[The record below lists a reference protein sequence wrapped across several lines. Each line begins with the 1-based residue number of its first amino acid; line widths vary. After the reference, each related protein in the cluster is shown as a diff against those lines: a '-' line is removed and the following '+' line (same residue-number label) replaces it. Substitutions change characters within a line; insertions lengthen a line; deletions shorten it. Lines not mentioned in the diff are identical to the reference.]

1 MVQHLSAAPKKR
13 KRDKDK
19 PIRIPPW
26 CTLHNPC
33 TVQSVAVVELCVND
47 ECDWNTVKEHLPIV
61 SSLID
66 GQDKSKV
73 ALPIETRWFQCN
85 QPRSITDILM
95 YISKIKESQNENGT
109 DSVGEVDSCD
119 NLLRD
124 VTVRL
129 QHFVMKPKD
138 LKKERFPVAVD
149 GAERGKVHQNRKEF
163 QGKVDLPSLNDAK
176 EIVQRCNVEI
186 KEDAIMST
194 FVTTSLKQVKEH
206 ESKSPRVFSLDCEMV
221 QTAKGYELARVTLL
235 QLTGVDHRVQDE
247 VSYIVVM
254 DEFVKPYGQIL
265 DYKTEYSGVT
275 ATILQD
281 VTTRL
286 EQIQAA
292 VISIVDQDDI
302 LLGHSLEN
310 DLRALCLVHDTVVD
324 TAVVF
329 RAKKERRKYC
339 EHAKRA
345 LRVSLSFYF
354 LLTLLHFL
362 LFS

>member
-1 MVQHLSAAPKKR
+1 
-13 KRDKDK
+13 
-19 PIRIPPW
+19 
-26 CTLHNPC
+26 
-33 TVQSVAVVELCVND
+33 
-47 ECDWNTVKEHLPIV
+47 
-61 SSLID
+61 
-66 GQDKSKV
+66 
-73 ALPIETRWFQCN
+73 
-85 QPRSITDILM
+85 M